1 MLKKIFPNLLTGF
14 QYSFTL
20 GVAVFFAWP
29 LHTWLSNTSV
39 MQGYIVTVYPLSV
52 EDGCLYVEHG
62 YDTTR
67 LCVLVALPDLDDVM
81 VQTHIVLVEPKLL
94 LHHLRF

>member
-1 MLKKIFPNLLTGF
+1 MLKKIFSNLLTCF

-20 GVAVFFAWP
+20 GVAVFFAWTF
-29 LHTWLSNTSV
+29 HTWLSTTSV

-52 EDGCLYVEHG
+52 EDSCLYAEHG
-62 YDTTR
+62 YDTSR
-67 LCVLVALPDLDDVM
+67 LCVLVVLTDLDDVM
-81 VQTHIVLVEPKLL
+81 VQTHIVLIEPKLL

>member
-29 LHTWLSNTSV
+29 LHTWLSTTSV

-52 EDGCLYVEHG
+52 EDGCLYVEPW
-62 YDTTR
+62 YDAPR
-67 LCVLVALPDLDDVM
+67 LCVLVVLPDLDDVM

-94 LHHLRF
+94 LHHLLF

>member
-1 MLKKIFPNLLTGF
+1 MLKKIFSNLLTCF

-20 GVAVFFAWP
+20 GVAVFFSWTF
-29 LHTWLSNTSV
+29 HTWLSTTSV

-52 EDGCLYVEHG
+52 KDGCLYVEPW
-62 YDTTR
+62 YYTPR
-67 LCVLVALPDLDDVM
+67 LCVLVVLPDLDDVM
-81 VQTHIVLVEPKLL
+81 VQTHIVLVESKLL

>member
-1 MLKKIFPNLLTGF
+1 MLKKIFSNLLTCF
-14 QYSFTL
+14 QYSFAL

-29 LHTWLSNTSV
+29 LHTWLSYTSV

-52 EDGCLYVEHG
+52 EDGCLYVEPG
-62 YDTTR
+62 YDTSR
-67 LCVLVALPDLDDVM
+67 LCVLVVLPDLDDVM